1 MENVMEICVQENEKD
16 RQQYKNSTYMLVS
29 KIAYLIGVPEQIL
42 QGERVPAKM
51 RETYEE
57 LEKIKEAR
65 IIRNLCVIRCR
76 IERNFGKIQRAMIEQ
91 MKNIDTMPDLIPPQA
106 AKQLWKDEVRL
117 QKPNYKPEK
126 YILDINRM
134 LGERINSIQPL
145 FPIWLNW
152 DYIRELFLMPNGQ
165 SISDIRAI
173 HQEYH
178 ANLMQYPYQT

>member
-1 MENVMEICVQENEKD
+1 MESVLDVCVQENEKD

-57 LEKIKEAR
+57 LDKIKEAR

-106 AKQLWKDEVRL
+106 AKQL
-117 QKPNYKPEK
+117 
-126 YILDINRM
+126 
-134 LGERINSIQPL
+134 
-145 FPIWLNW
+145 
-152 DYIRELFLMPNGQ
+152 
-165 SISDIRAI
+165 
-173 HQEYH
+173 
-178 ANLMQYPYQT
+178 

>member
-1 MENVMEICVQENEKD
+1 MENVMDVCVQENEKD

-106 AKQLWKDEVRL
+106 EVQAAQAEEGMPPQAAVEAVQAAVLQAQIMPAKT
-117 QKPNYKPEK
+117 
-126 YILDINRM
+126 
-134 LGERINSIQPL
+134 
-145 FPIWLNW
+145 
-152 DYIRELFLMPNGQ
+152 IR
-165 SISDIRAI
+165 
-173 HQEYH
+173 
-178 ANLMQYPYQT
+178 